1 MRRVEMKAGTLEAS
15 ILPDF
20 GGKIASL
27 RKRGAELLQAP
38 LRPPAPRDRQMS
50 FEAGDASGWD
60 ECLPSV
66 APCRVETASG
76 MVDIPDHGDVWRLPC
91 EVEQRSEREVR
102 LTVTASSL
110 PLRLE
115 RTLAITETGLRVDYR
130 LENTG
135 KTAVPYLW
143 ASHPLF
149 VVEAGD
155 AVVLPSS
162 VAKVTVEGTAGN
174 RLGAKGRVLDWPL
187 AESASGE
194 RVDLSQAE
202 GPESDIGDKLFTT
215 APAEGW
221 AALERRRAGLRV
233 RVKFD
238 PSLTPWLG
246 LWLCYGGWP
255 QGQTLREQCVAF
267 EPCTAPCDSLAEAQ
281 RGGRARTLTP
291 KQSTEW
297 WMSTSIEEI
306 G

>member
-1 MRRVEMKAGTLEAS
+1 MHLVEMKAGTLEAD

-27 RKRGAELLQAP
+27 RKRGVELLQSP
-38 LRPPAPRDRQMS
+38 LRPPAPRDRQMG
-50 FEAGDASGWD
+50 FEASDASGWD

-66 APCRVETASG
+66 ATCRIETASG
-76 MVDIPDHGDVWRLPC
+76 AVDIPDHGDVWRLPC
-91 EVEQRSEREVR
+91 ETEQRSEREVR
-102 LTVTASSL
+102 LTVTGGSL

-115 RTLAITETGLRVDYR
+115 RTLTITETGLRVDYH

-135 KTAVPYLW
+135 EIPVPYVW
-143 ASHPLF
+143 AAHPLF
-149 VVEAGD
+149 AVEVGD
-155 AVVLPSS
+155 TVVLPPS
-162 VAKVTVEGTAGN
+162 VAQVTVEGSAGN

-194 RVDLSQAE
+194 RVNLSQAE
-202 GPESDIGDKLFTT
+202 GPESGIGDKLFTA

-221 AALERRRAGLRV
+221 AALERRRVGLRA
-233 RVKFD
+233 RIRFD

-255 QGQTLREQCVAF
+255 QGQALRQQCVAF
-267 EPCTAPCDSLAEAQ
+267 EPSTAPSDSLAEAQ
-281 RGGRARTLTP
+281 RGGWARMLAP
-291 KQSTEW
+291 QQSTQW
-297 WMSTSIEEI
+297 WMSASIEEI